1 MTVLINT
8 LNSFFMFID
17 SIVYWLI
24 SIAYRVFL
32 LVSKASF
39 YNSDNQKIQEL
50 SNRIYVILGVAM
62 LFILAYNIILL
73 IMNPDKFGSNDD
85 KSIQGILKNLVIS
98 VVIIT
103 FLPTIFSW
111 MSVLQY
117 NILDSQ
123 VIEKVILGYNV
134 DEGDKSAKID
144 TVTMGNKISTLIFST
159 FYHPIDDNGNV
170 LTYSDCK
177 SPDLA
182 SDAKKIC
189 DNYVKAYEEAESTGS
204 FSGFKDKA
212 LMNELTTGISNSVAN
227 MQYISLISTVI
238 GVVCLLMFISYA
250 VDVGIRV
257 VKLTFLQIIAPVPV
271 ILRIT
276 KPNGGIFSK
285 WLNMLIETY
294 TSLFMRLV
302 TIYFSVFTVNLI
314 ANGFMDV
321 NGGIFGNA
329 SESNR
334 LIILFGYLFVIV
346 GVLLFAKEA
355 PELIKSFTGG
365 KGGGG
370 FGLKDIKKKFTD
382 AGNVAKSVPI
392 AGSAI
397 KGAEKGISKTYG
409 AATGALGAASTAL
422 QNKKRGAS
430 VTDALKQGAWNGFKA
445 GGRQFGAQRGKAFTD
460 IYGYGKKQGILG
472 GVSLEDK
479 LNDKYGKLM
488 NKNLKEN
495 AKKAN
500 EQYLENNLGDQIP
513 KDNAGIIEVTDKFYD
528 ANKNFANT
536 STSYKEARDYVESEA
551 RKANVQLTADERNA
565 RINERLAQMAQ
576 TTTNENEKRSI
587 NSYLKRDSVIKSF
600 EQSTMSGSAV
610 AEQKLKDLAAET
622 TRANVN
628 AQIERN
634 GVNNVITD
642 ATAKANISASVQTKY
657 TNAGG
662 KIENLGLGDAKL
674 KEIGDRATAEISNL
688 IKANGGNI
696 SNITLP
702 ATLAAQVQT
711 KISDKVN
718 AKISAAGD
726 ATNISLKGGDSAIRA
741 TLDAKKVQFE
751 MDAKTKVDMNRVDA
765 IGKLTASEEQAIRD
779 QYTNGVITLSPTD
792 IDKKVQEAANKKK
805 QDAYNSEVERIAKES
820 YDSEYKS
827 MYKAEVEKE
836 LASDFKDDATKEVL
850 HEAYSAKIAK
860 EELYKKEVSDYLYNE
875 QYSAVEKSLRE
886 KEAQDM
892 KEQYEDYATGLA
904 DGTYTREESGKKDKA
919 FDQTFKDNEPI
930 IKDGVKTKSA
940 EDLAFDRIKKMLKDS
955 DEKKNK

>member
-85 KSIQGILKNLVIS
+85 KSIQGMLKNLVIS

-111 MSVLQY
+111 MSVLQN

-134 DEGDKSAKID
+134 DEGDKSATVD
-144 TVTMGNKISTLIFST
+144 TVTMGNKISTLVFST

-177 SPDLA
+177 SPKLA
-182 SDAKKIC
+182 PDAKKIC

-285 WLNMLIETY
+285 WLNILIETY

-355 PELIKSFTGG
+355 PELIKSFIGG

-430 VTDALKQGAWNGFKA
+430 VSDALKQGAWNGYKA
-445 GGRQFGAQRGKAFTD
+445 GGKQFGAQRGKAFTD

-479 LNDKYGKLM
+479 LNDKYSKLM

-513 KDNAGIIEVTDKFYD
+513 KDNAGIIEATDKFYD
-528 ANKNFANT
+528 ANNNFANT
-536 STSYKEARDYVESEA
+536 STSYKEARDYVDSEA

-642 ATAKANISASVQTKY
+642 ATAKANISASVQNKF

-726 ATNISLKGGDSAIRA
+726 VTNISLKGGDSAIRA

-792 IDKKVQEAANKKK
+792 IDKKVEEAANKKK

-836 LASDFKDDATKEVL
+836 LANDFKDDATKEVL

-919 FDQTFKDNEPI
+919 FNQTFKDNEKI
-930 IKDGVKTKSA
+930 SKDGVKTKSA
-940 EDLAFDRIKKMLKDS
+940 ADEVWDNFKKWH
-955 DEKKNK
+955 DEQKK